1 MRRALLRR
9 PLHGPRRFYELAA
22 LDHRTDLPYILSM
35 TATATAFTP
44 WSALIGGVL
53 IGLSAVLLMATHG
66 RIAGISGIFAGLLR
80 RYDED
85 VPWRLVFLAGLLI
98 GAALIA
104 LLGLFDTASLAF
116 PGGYAVTALG
126 GLLVGAGTAL
136 GSGCTSGH
144 GICGLARLSPRS
156 LAATLVFMAV
166 AIATVF
172 LTRHVIGA

>member
-1 MRRALLRR
+1 
-9 PLHGPRRFYELAA
+9 
-22 LDHRTDLPYILSM
+22 LPYILGM
-35 TATATAFTP
+35 TAIATAFTP
-44 WSALIGGVL
+44 WSALIGGAL

-66 RIAGISGIFAGLLR
+66 RIAGISGIFAGILGHFDDEAR
-80 RYDED
+80 R
-85 VPWRLVFLAGLLI
+85 RFVFLAGLLA

-104 LLGLFDTASLAF
+104 FIGLFDTATLAF
-116 PGGYAVTALG
+116 PGNYTVTALG

-166 AIATVF
+166 AIVTVF
-172 LTRHVIGA
+172 LARHVIGA